1 MKMSWKLLLLFF
13 GIFIS
18 RLIFISSDVPSVRIT
33 EHTETDQYYYTLPIE
48 NQFEFD
54 SWYSDFPPQEESV
67 RILFDVFQN
76 LWTGCFFALFGFN
89 LFSFKLA
96 VISVFL
102 LSACFFYKALSI
114 GSINK
119 KWTYLILLFFSVE
132 FMTFST
138 SMVQNPTVYSLFASC
153 LVLYLVAK
161 WMNNPS
167 AINSMLLGLSSVF
180 IVLLVYIFNSYLA
193 GAVGSFVLIQFF
205 FQKRRH
211 KLIVFMLIGVFAG
224 FLLSTGLTK
233 FLFDKTIIDLYD
245 NLITISGGESLRV
258 VGQLEVP
265 LVQKIKSFV
274 GGFFLINVYR
284 FNLFIIPVLVLS
296 MVWSVLRFRTEKW
309 ARFHFLVFLFVLIQ
323 CYFEPIHA
331 QKKLTVLLP
340 FILHSGYFAFQYFF
354 SSHSKWI
361 KIIGSGASLA
371 GLLIGIYAWRMM
383 TADWFDAARWG
394 ENTPEWFNLTNLF
407 FLFLAVGL
415 LMSRFWK
422 KSSFYSYVIPLF
434 LIPSTLLVV
443 YYYAV
448 RGTKYM
454 NKIEVS
460 QEFIPSNKMAGD
472 YVESL
477 CFHGMLPAYPTYLEY
492 EMTPEEY
499 EMELFAKIESNQ
511 VQSVSF
517 IRNKSFPEGYSF
529 EERIHKGKVLNE
541 GDTLLNLHNKY
552 ILVDQVLKLSQGKE
566 LYLGLSRNK

>member
-1 MKMSWKLLLLFF
+1 MKMNWKLLLLLV

-18 RLIFISSDVPSVRIT
+18 RFIFVSNDIPSGRIT
-33 EHTETDQYYYTLPIE
+33 QHTETDQYYYTLPIQ
-48 NQFEFD
+48 NQFIYE
-54 SWYSDFPPQEESV
+54 SWYSDFPPQKESIRV
-67 RILFDVFQN
+67 LFDVFQN
-76 LWTGCFFALFGFN
+76 LWTATFFTLFGFN
-89 LFSFKLA
+89 LISFKLA
-96 VISVFL
+96 VISIFLLSVFL
-102 LSACFFYKALSI
+102 LHKTFSVTSI
-114 GSINK
+114 EE
-119 KWTYLILLFFSVE
+119 KWPYLILLFFGIE

-138 SMVQNPTVYSLFASC
+138 SMVQNPTVYSVFATC

-161 WMNNPS
+161 WINNS
-167 AINSMLLGLSSVF
+167 NTVNSLLLGISSVF
-180 IVLLVYIFNSYLA
+180 VVLLVYIFNSYLA
-193 GAVGSFVLIQFF
+193 AAVGSFVMVQFLLEKN
-205 FQKRRH
+205 QKNQLVF
-211 KLIVFMLIGVFAG
+211 LIVGVFIG
-224 FLLSTGLTK
+224 ITLSTGITK
-233 FLFDKTIIDLYD
+233 FLFDKTSIDLYN
-245 NLITISGGESLRV
+245 NLVTFSGGDSLRV
-258 VGQLEVP
+258 VDQLDVP
-265 LVQKIKSFV
+265 FLQKLKSFV
-274 GGFFLINVYR
+274 GGFFLINIYR
-284 FNLFIIPVLVLS
+284 FNLFIIPVLLLA
-296 MVWSVLRFRTEKW
+296 MTWSGLRFNKDKW
-309 ARFHFLVFLFVLIQ
+309 ARFYFLVFLFVLIQ

-361 KIIGSGASLA
+361 KIIGTGASLA
-371 GLLIGIYAWRMM
+371 GLLFGIYAWKMM
-383 TADWFDAARWG
+383 TADWFEAARWG

-492 EMTPEEY
+492 EMKPEEY